1 MDKVDAHGVGSGEA
15 VGSGAVEV
23 GGWLWES
30 RKKIGIAI
38 GGASPVF
45 QGVGVSGEELQLALD
60 ASVVFADLSNTLK
73 RLVVRVDAELGG
85 PEVAAETF
93 DGPNDA
99 AGFEVKRGPGSFVV
113 EGGAADKDD
122 GTNGAV
128 GLFLFESRAKT
139 VDAGVAVKAKR
150 SGVVNNG
157 VPVRVDQD
165 RGSSEFVK
173 DLADDSFHFRGENEL
188 NALFKQGVNG
198 SEPSGKVLQ
207 EFSVVSDASYK

>member
-1 MDKVDAHGVGSGEA
+1 MANVDTDGVGNGEA

-23 GGWLWES
+23 GGWLWEPS
-30 RKKIGIAI
+30 KKICIAI
-38 GGASPVF
+38 GGASPVLE
-45 QGVGVSGEELQLALD
+45 GVGVSGEE
-60 ASVVFADLSNTLK
+60 FADLSDTLK
-73 RLVVRVDAELGG
+73 RLVVRVDVELGG

-122 GTNGAV
+122 GTDGAV
-128 GLFLFESRAKT
+128 GLLLFESRAKT
-139 VDAGVAVKAKR
+139 VDAGFAVEPKR
-150 SGVVNNG
+150 SGVVGNG
-157 VPVRVDQD
+157 VPVRVGQD

-188 NALFKQGVNG
+188 NALFDQVDSG

-207 EFSVVSDASYK
+207 EFTVVSDASSK